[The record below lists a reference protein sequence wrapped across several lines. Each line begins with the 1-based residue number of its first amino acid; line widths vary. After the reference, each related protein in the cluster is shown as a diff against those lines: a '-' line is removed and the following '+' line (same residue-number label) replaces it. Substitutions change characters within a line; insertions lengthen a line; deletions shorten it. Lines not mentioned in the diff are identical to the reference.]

1 MIKIKKYDNE
11 EVEKKYFYI
20 VANTVKSKDQKDIVK
35 YLKKHFSNLMEGEI
49 TFEKWILAEY
59 ETLKEAY
66 NQLPHGVKDP
76 DVFVKDKKD
85 KKRFKALYKRYY
97 KAYDKVRSEYIGD
110 QRVNIFLVKKSNMNV
125 CPYCNRNYIT
135 ARGESVSGAQLDHF
149 ISRSEYPIFALCLY
163 NLVPCCSVCNLTKL
177 TKELEVSPF
186 ASEMDDNSFTFT
198 ATGILPGEQP
208 AVKIKAK
215 NAQLEKNIEVLHLQ
229 EAYDFHSDDLKELV
243 ELKEMYPETQIS
255 EICDLINGERRL
267 VGKANLTSTDIRD
280 MVFGK
285 QVPYEEYGKKP
296 LAKFRHDILKDLGV
310 YTR

>member
-110 QRVNIFLVKKSNMNV
+110 Q
-125 CPYCNRNYIT
+125 
-135 ARGESVSGAQLDHF
+135 HF
-149 ISRSEYPIFALCLY
+149 S
-163 NLVPCCSVCNLTKL
+163 
-177 TKELEVSPF
+177 
-186 ASEMDDNSFTFT
+186 
-198 ATGILPGEQP
+198 
-208 AVKIKAK
+208 
-215 NAQLEKNIEVLHLQ
+215 
-229 EAYDFHSDDLKELV
+229 
-243 ELKEMYPETQIS
+243 
-255 EICDLINGERRL
+255 
-267 VGKANLTSTDIRD
+267 
-280 MVFGK
+280 
-285 QVPYEEYGKKP
+285 GKKE
-296 LAKFRHDILKDLGV
+296 
-310 YTR
+310 